1 MIDREVLTERLP
13 GVGWVVALAGL
24 LFIAVFSALW
34 APELWDRAGVLQSK
48 GADRIASTA
57 EVQTKNDSSSL
68 ARRDGASRAS
78 AAPGVILADD
88 RVGNDAVLPVAS
100 RSSDREFGGESKASA
115 STEPHGVMADS
126 EREVNRTEPGASE
139 HPVDQN
145 GAPESGTS
153 GHTDGDVPT
162 TQPIAGNSQAKEQ

>member
-78 AAPGVILADD
+78 AAPGVILAET
-88 RVGNDAVLPVAS
+88 G
-100 RSSDREFGGESKASA
+100 
-115 STEPHGVMADS
+115 S
-126 EREVNRTEPGASE
+126 EMTPSCL
-139 HPVDQN
+139 
-145 GAPESGTS
+145 
-153 GHTDGDVPT
+153 
-162 TQPIAGNSQAKEQ
+162 